1 MKSISKALFVS
12 AVSLC
17 VNGGNL
23 SYASIKIPDS
33 IPKSGIPTLHI
44 HHTYIRHTQEI
55 PFLSSHLF
63 DKKIENGMKVANV
76 CFITDTGECAHDKF
90 GNLESPNGGG
100 GGGGKPDDHG
110 TPQELCQDAGFT
122 NTPCPT
128 GSTIGSNCPYDS
140 SYHTCKC
147 LPEYNKLCNGADEQG
162 SGVACD
168 GKYKECCNL
177 CSAYKY
183 TSIPSGYVSNGE
195 CQSCSGKKYKIKCD
209 LQKYVSGSSCG
220 SQGGSGSTCSDD
232 SGTYYQKCNCPNNYE
247 WSDSQKKCVCATSFK
262 YSCTGTGYAGG
273 DGTACNSKY
282 SKCKC
287 ASGYVWNAST
297 GTCIC
302 SSSYK
307 YSCSGTGYAGGE
319 GTACNGKYSQCKC
332 ASGYVWNAS
341 QGACVCNGL
350 DWCSLNQNCTSLGY
364 AKQSCS
370 GSAIKCPFDTSYVYC
385 FNE

>member
-1 MKSISKALFVS
+1 MMKYWNFVFLSASSCLLLSADNLNAAVLLSSLSKS
-12 AVSLC
+12 SHYH
-17 VNGGNL
+17 
-23 SYASIKIPDS
+23 S
-33 IPKSGIPTLHI
+33 HI
-44 HHTYIRHTQEI
+44 HT
-55 PFLSSHLF
+55 LSHLDLSPF
-63 DKKIENGMKVANV
+63 SPNLFLELTDKQSYQTVSV
-76 CFITDTGECAHDKF
+76 CFITDTRNCSEDRF
-90 GNLESPNGGG
+90 GNLESPNGGN

-110 TPQELCQDAGFT
+110 TPQELCKQAGYT
-122 NTPCPT
+122 NTPCPD
-128 GSTIGSNCPYDS
+128 GSKPSSYCPYDS

-162 SGVACD
+162 SGIACD

-209 LQKYVSGSSCG
+209 LQKYVSASSCG
-220 SQGGSGSTCSDD
+220 TQGGSGSTCSDD
-232 SGTYYQKCNCPNNYE
+232 SGTYYTECKCPNNYE
-247 WSDSQKKCVCATSFK
+247 WSSSQKKCVCSTSFK
-262 YSCTGTGYAGG
+262 YSCTGMGYAGG
-273 DGTACNSKY
+273 EGIACNSKY

-287 ASGYVWNAST
+287 ASGYVWNASS

-319 GTACNGKYSQCKC
+319 GIACNGKYSQCKC

-350 DWCSLNQNCTSLGY
+350 DWCSLNQNCSAWGY
-364 AKQSCS
+364 AQQSCEGKS
-370 GSAIKCPFDTSYVYC
+370 VKCPFNMNYVYC
-385 FNE
+385 LD